1 MPAIAE
7 FIKLPRAAIEGL
19 SKVAAP
25 KKRLIGPSLDR
36 YYDYL
41 AKHGQ
46 TAAEYRWSGFVL
58 ATVLPYLKEK
68 HQIDLMKSEY
78 DVLASSLTKARESPQ
93 FVLTNGQRKKYLDK
107 LTGLSVSEDE
117 LRDYYNEFNATQ
129 EPDAGKPM
137 LDGVRAFGEALGK
150 VDESSVIL
158 FMIG

>member
-1 MPAIAE
+1 MPATAE
-7 FIKLPRAAIEGL
+7 FIKLPKTAIEGL

-41 AKHGQ
+41 QKHGQ
-46 TAAEYRWSGFVL
+46 TAAEYRWTGYVL

-78 DVLASSLTKARESPQ
+78 DILGSSLTKARESPQ
-93 FVLTNGQRKKYLDK
+93 FVLTNEMRKKYLDK
-107 LTGLSVSEDE
+107 LDALSVSEDE
-117 LRDYYNEFNATQ
+117 LRDYYNEFNATN

-137 LDGVRAFGEALGK
+137 LDGVKAFSEALSK